1 MLNKEKH
8 QLIMGQILKDI
19 YSDNSIAPLLGFK
32 GGTCAYF
39 FYGLS
44 RFSVDLDFDL
54 FLTDETTKLL
64 IFEKIEKILLK
75 YGEVKNKQIKRSTVF
90 LLLSYGQEDHNI
102 KIEISTRNIIP
113 NIKDYY
119 DLKEYLSISMMV
131 ANQKYLFS
139 SKLSAISLRQE
150 TAMRDIYDF
159 YYFAKNN
166 WDIDKKIVEL
176 FSEKT
181 FLEHINDCI
190 KTIEIIPDNKIL
202 HGLGDLIDEK
212 EKNWVKQ
219 NLKKESIFF
228 LKNYESV
235 CKKSIKN

>member
-19 YSDNSIAPLLGFK
+19 YSDNSIASLLGFK

-39 FYGLS
+39 FYGLN

-54 FLTDETTKLL
+54 FLTDEQTKLL
-64 IFEKIEKILLK
+64 VFEKIEGILAK
-75 YGEVKNKQIKRSTVF
+75 YGEVKSKQIKRFTIF
-90 LLLSYGQEDHNI
+90 LLLSYGKEDHNI

-131 ANQKYLFS
+131 ANPIYLFS
-139 SKLSAISLRQE
+139 GKLAAIPLRQE

-190 KTIEIIPDNKIL
+190 KTVEMINENQIL
-202 HGLGDLIDEK
+202 HGLGELINEK

-219 NLKKESIFF
+219 NLKKESLFF

-235 CKKSIKN
+235 HRRSING